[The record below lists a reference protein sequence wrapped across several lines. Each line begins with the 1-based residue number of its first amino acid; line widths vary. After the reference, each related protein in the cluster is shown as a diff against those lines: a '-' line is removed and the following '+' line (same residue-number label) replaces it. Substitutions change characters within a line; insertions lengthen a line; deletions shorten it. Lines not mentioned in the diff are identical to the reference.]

1 MSDYLFLK
9 YEGWGQIDPLP
20 QKKPPSNSTALLG
33 LIHGLTV
40 VEAYSQ
46 VAEVCWS
53 ILQEISAFLH
63 LVS

>member
-33 LIHGLTV
+33 LIHGLPV
-40 VEAYSQ
+40 VQAYSQ
-46 VAEVCWS
+46 VAEVY
-53 ILQEISAFLH
+53 
-63 LVS
+63 